1 MCVDGTEINI
11 LIASLS
17 SANSG
22 LVAGKD
28 WARWDPE
35 GYATTLK
42 TYLKFVHAGFL
53 GKSGG

>member
-35 GYATTLK
+35 GYVTTLK